1 MTETSE
7 PLVQSSGALK
17 RARQNKRRSNTGKLI
32 HEHYL
37 EIEYL
42 LERVEKALTHYQT
55 LGVERSAK
63 NDEVVEA
70 YHRAIAVL
78 HPSYYKVRAS
88 VPDEMLTRIDHAFN
102 KVSEAFVA
110 LTNNQKRA
118 EYDRTIQ
125 RRTPVPLP
133 LEIPRAGKK
142 VAPAQEA
149 RPKEVPATGGSL
161 PGGDD
166 TVNIHVAVERPV
178 LVKEA
183 PRAPEANRR
192 RCDRFKLSVP
202 ALVAGYGQTSKWN
215 EVTRTIDVSRMGVAV
230 QMQRRVKPGTVL
242 HITLPLPTRLRNH
255 GFSEPGYNMYAIVRR
270 VEPAK
275 EGVRVVG
282 LEFIGQNPPA
292 GFLHKPW
299 ATFRTQK
306 WDACDRRREPRFEL
320 AEKVAVEYLDENGR
334 NISREVTVTE
344 NMSAGGARIVIKS
357 PPPEYE
363 MVRVTIPA
371 KEFQSAALV
380 RNLYSGQDGFERIC
394 VQFIERRWPV

>member
-1 MTETSE
+1 
-7 PLVQSSGALK
+7 
-17 RARQNKRRSNTGKLI
+17 
-32 HEHYL
+32 
-37 EIEYL
+37 
-42 LERVEKALTHYQT
+42 
-55 LGVERSAK
+55 
-63 NDEVVEA
+63 
-70 YHRAIAVL
+70 
-78 HPSYYKVRAS
+78 
-88 VPDEMLTRIDHAFN
+88 
-102 KVSEAFVA
+102 
-110 LTNNQKRA
+110 
-118 EYDRTIQ
+118 
-125 RRTPVPLP
+125 
-133 LEIPRAGKK
+133 
-142 VAPAQEA
+142 
-149 RPKEVPATGGSL
+149 
-161 PGGDD
+161 
-166 TVNIHVAVERPV
+166 
-178 LVKEA
+178 
-183 PRAPEANRR
+183 
-192 RCDRFKLSVP
+192 
-202 ALVAGYGQTSKWN
+202 
-215 EVTRTIDVSRMGVAV
+215 MGVAV